1 MLNRY
6 IRHGRESAQWIESV
20 LLLKLLLKC
29 IQPISYPSQYDLVKN
44 NHLALLEAV
53 NDELYQTRQDKK
65 EIAEQIATLK
75 SHFIKM
81 LDDYGYKIV
90 DENDN
95 EIPEAEL
102 IEDTDDDGE
111 EELRRIQQQTEIA
124 RQKIAQLAS
133 TNKPGVWYELYNGDD
148 KPVRRLKLSVIL
160 TDAAQ
165 LIFVDR
171 KGMKVIEK
179 DAEDFAREL
188 EENRSR
194 VLADHSTFDHAL
206 GNVIKALAA

>member
-1 MLNRY
+1 M
-6 IRHGRESAQWIESV
+6 
-20 LLLKLLLKC
+20 
-29 IQPISYPSQYDLVKN
+29 QPIKYPSQYNMVKS
-44 NHLALLEAV
+44 NHLALVEAV
-53 NDELYQTRQDKK
+53 NDELYETRQNKN
-65 EIAEQIATLK
+65 EIAEQISILK
-75 SHFIKM
+75 LHFIKM

-90 DENDN
+90 NEDN
-95 EIPEAEL
+95 EEITEAEL
-102 IEDTDDDGE
+102 IDDAAEDTT
-111 EELRRIQQQTEIA
+111 EELHRIRQQTDIA
-124 RQKIAQLAS
+124 KQKISLLAS
-133 TNKPGVWYELYNGDD
+133 TNKPGVWYELYNGED

-171 KGMKVIEK
+171 KGVKVIEK